1 MGQTRTAEMH
11 EHHSDAH
18 ADNPDRKIPRHIA
31 IMTDGNGRWGLR
43 HGWPRGRGHEVGAD
57 NVRAIVLA
65 ALDLGIEYLT
75 LFVFSTENWRR
86 PTDEVRN
93 ILRIV
98 HEHILPETE
107 ILHRAGV
114 RIKLIGDLADLRID
128 PAFAAD
134 ARAAIHRTRGNTR
147 ITLTLAINYGG
158 RADLLQAI
166 QRMLR
171 DRLDPGAVD
180 EVMVNRYL
188 YTAELP
194 DPDLIIRPSGESRLS
209 NFLLWQG
216 ADADFS
222 VMNILWPDFRPEHL
236 CAAVRDYQRRRYG
249 ERGGD
254 DSLDGTDNDRPGPIG
269 QRKIVRNPHLA
280 QEPAGPEESAP

>member
-1 MGQTRTAEMH
+1 MPTGSAEMH
-11 EHHSDAH
+11 ERHPAKYT
-18 ADNPDRKIPRHIA
+18 DNGNQRLPRHVA

-93 ILRIV
+93 MLRIV

-107 ILHRAGV
+107 VLHRAGV

-128 PAFAAD
+128 PAFAKA
-134 ARAAIHRTRGNTR
+134 ARAAIHRTRGNIR
-147 ITLTLAINYGG
+147 MTLTLAINYGG

-166 QRMLR
+166 QRILR
-171 DRLDPGAVD
+171 DRLDPDTVD
-180 EVMVNRYL
+180 EVIVNRYL

-194 DPDLIIRPSGESRLS
+194 DPDLIIRPSGEFRLS

-216 ADADFS
+216 AGADFS

-236 CAAVRDYQRRRYG
+236 CAAVRDYQRRRSC

-254 DSLDGTDNDRPGPIG
+254 DILDGTDADRSGPIG
-269 QRKIVRNPHLA
+269 QREIVRTPHLV
-280 QEPAGPEESAP
+280 QEPTHLEESAP